1 MKALIYKELKL
12 SMHPVCYIFVALFP
26 LMMLIPTF
34 PLGVGFIYVL
44 TCYPILFL
52 GANKGQQSNDLLY
65 STLLPVRKKDIVLA
79 RIFTVIFMQVAFML
93 IMCALYPAAVAL
105 NDLIAADAERRRA
118 AGEIVQDIEHSG
130 LGLNSFVLLLAFA
143 TIGYA
148 IADLIFF
155 PIYYKKGKSIVMST
169 LMTILGFA
177 TYICVFTIVLP
188 YISGLEVLDQLHIGI
203 QFICLGAAIVLSFL
217 VHYLVY
223 KISSKRL
230 EKVDF

>member
-1 MKALIYKELKL
+1 MKALIYKEMRLA
-12 SMHPVCYIFVALFP
+12 MHPICYLFIALFP
-26 LMMLIPTF
+26 FMILIPSY
-34 PLGVGFIYVL
+34 PLGIGFIYVL

-79 RIFTVIFMQVAFML
+79 RIITVLLMQAAFIIVMS
-93 IMCALYPAAVAL
+93 ALYPVARIINASIL
-105 NDLIAADAERRRA
+105 TSAENPKEYTVP
-118 AGEIVQDIEHSG
+118 GI
-130 LGLNSFVLLLAFA
+130 GLNSYVLLLAIA
-143 TIGYA
+143 IIGYA

-169 LMTILGFA
+169 LFTILGFVF
-177 TYICVFTIVLP
+177 YIGIFTIGLP
-188 YISGLEVLDQLHIGI
+188 YVPGLEFMNSLHIGI
-203 QFICLGAAIVLSFL
+203 QFGILAGAVGLSAAL
-217 VHYLVY
+217 HIAVY